1 MEVKMFRRKEVV
13 KDNLE
18 ERLDIISDLTRDLD
32 RKEFNLLLDAVKSM
46 FDVRQKLNK
55 LESVNDDKDKSSD
68 APYLEDLDVS
78 IK

>member
-1 MEVKMFRRKEVV
+1 MFRRKEVV

-55 LESVNDDKDKSSD
+55 LETVNEDKDKTSD
-68 APYLEDLDVS
+68 VPYLEDLDVTV
-78 IK
+78 K

>member
-1 MEVKMFRRKEVV
+1 MFRRKEVV

-55 LESVNDDKDKSSD
+55 LERVNEGKDKTTN
-68 APYLEDLDVS
+68 APYLEDLDVT

>member
-1 MEVKMFRRKEVV
+1 MFRRKEVV

-55 LESVNDDKDKSSD
+55 LESVNEDKDKTTD

>member
-1 MEVKMFRRKEVV
+1 MFRRKEVV

-55 LESVNDDKDKSSD
+55 LESVNEDKDKAID
-68 APYLEDLDVS
+68 TPYLEDLDVT
-78 IK
+78 IN

>member
-1 MEVKMFRRKEVV
+1 MFKKKEVV
-13 KDNLE
+13 KDTLE

-55 LESVNDDKDKSSD
+55 LESVNEEKDKPME
-68 APYLEDLDVS
+68 APYLEDLDVTLTKES
-78 IK
+78 K

>member
-1 MEVKMFRRKEVV
+1 MFRRKEVV

-55 LESVNDDKDKSSD
+55 LESVNEDKDKSSD
-68 APYLEDLDVS
+68 APYLEDLDVT

>member
-1 MEVKMFRRKEVV
+1 MFRRKEIV

-55 LESVNDDKDKSSD
+55 LESVNEDKDKTSD
-68 APYLEDLDVS
+68 APYLEDLDVT

>member
-1 MEVKMFRRKEVV
+1 MFRRKEVV

-55 LESVNDDKDKSSD
+55 LESANEDKDKTTE

>member
-1 MEVKMFRRKEVV
+1 MFRRKEVV

-46 FDVRQKLNK
+46 FEVRQKLNK
-55 LESVNDDKDKSSD
+55 LESVNEDKDKTSD
-68 APYLEDLDVS
+68 APYLEDLDVT

>member
-1 MEVKMFRRKEVV
+1 MFRRKEVV

-55 LESVNDDKDKSSD
+55 LESVNEDKDKTSD

>member
-1 MEVKMFRRKEVV
+1 MFRRREVV

-55 LESVNDDKDKSSD
+55 LESVNEDKDRTTD

>member
-1 MEVKMFRRKEVV
+1 MFRRKEVV

-55 LESVNDDKDKSSD
+55 LESVNEDKDKSSD
-68 APYLEDLDVS
+68 APYLEDLDDT

>member
-1 MEVKMFRRKEVV
+1 MFRRKEVV

-55 LESVNDDKDKSSD
+55 LESVNEDKDKTSD
-68 APYLEDLDVS
+68 APYLEDLDVT

>member
-1 MEVKMFRRKEVV
+1 MFRRKEVV

-55 LESVNDDKDKSSD
+55 LESVNEDKDKSID
-68 APYLEDLDVS
+68 APYLEDLDVT

>member
-1 MEVKMFRRKEVV
+1 MFRRKEVV

-55 LESVNDDKDKSSD
+55 LESVNEDKDKTGDS
-68 APYLEDLDVS
+68 PYLEDLDVS

>member
-1 MEVKMFRRKEVV
+1 MFRRKEIV

-55 LESVNDDKDKSSD
+55 LETVNEDKDKTSD
-68 APYLEDLDVS
+68 AQYLEDLDVS
-78 IK
+78 AK

>member
-1 MEVKMFRRKEVV
+1 MFRRKEVV

-55 LESVNDDKDKSSD
+55 LESVNEDKDKTTE
-68 APYLEDLDVS
+68 APYLEDLDVT

>member
-1 MEVKMFRRKEVV
+1 MFRRKEVV

-55 LESVNDDKDKSSD
+55 LETVNEDKDKTTD
-68 APYLEDLDVS
+68 APYLEDLDVN

>member
-1 MEVKMFRRKEVV
+1 MFRRKEVV

-55 LESVNDDKDKSSD
+55 LESVNEDKDKTSD
-68 APYLEDLDVS
+68 VPYLEDLDVT

>member
-1 MEVKMFRRKEVV
+1 MFRRKEVV

-55 LESVNDDKDKSSD
+55 LESVNEDKDKSSD
-68 APYLEDLDVS
+68 VPYLEDLDVT

>member
-1 MEVKMFRRKEVV
+1 MFRRKEVV

-55 LESVNDDKDKSSD
+55 LESVNEDKDKPSD
-68 APYLEDLDVS
+68 VPYLEDLDVS
-78 IK
+78 LK

>member
-1 MEVKMFRRKEVV
+1 MFRRKEIV

-55 LESVNDDKDKSSD
+55 LETVNEDKDKTSD
-68 APYLEDLDVS
+68 VPYLEDLDVTT
-78 IK
+78 K

>member
-1 MEVKMFRRKEVV
+1 MFKKKEVV
-13 KDNLE
+13 KDTLE

-55 LESVNDDKDKSSD
+55 LETVNEVRDKPVEV
-68 APYLEDLDVS
+68 PYLEDLDVTLT
-78 IK
+78 KETK

>member
-1 MEVKMFRRKEVV
+1 MFRRKEVV

-55 LESVNDDKDKSSD
+55 LESVNEDKDKTGD
-68 APYLEDLDVS
+68 VPYLEDLDVN

>member
-1 MEVKMFRRKEVV
+1 MFRRKEIV

-55 LESVNDDKDKSSD
+55 LESVNEDKDKTAE
-68 APYLEDLDVS
+68 APYLEDLDVT

>member
-1 MEVKMFRRKEVV
+1 MFRRKEVV

-55 LESVNDDKDKSSD
+55 LETVNEDKDKTTD

>member
-1 MEVKMFRRKEVV
+1 MFRRKEVV

>member
-1 MEVKMFRRKEVV
+1 MEVKMFRRKEIV

-55 LESVNDDKDKSSD
+55 LESVNEDKHKTTD
-68 APYLEDLDVS
+68 APYLEDLDVT

>member
-1 MEVKMFRRKEVV
+1 MFKKKEVV
-13 KDNLE
+13 KDTLE

-55 LESVNDDKDKSSD
+55 LETVNEEKDKPTEV
-68 APYLEDLDVS
+68 PYLEDLDVTLTKES
-78 IK
+78 K

>member
-1 MEVKMFRRKEVV
+1 MFRRKEVM

-55 LESVNDDKDKSSD
+55 LETVNEDKDKSSD
-68 APYLEDLDVS
+68 APYLEDLDVT

>member
-1 MEVKMFRRKEVV
+1 MFKKKEVV
-13 KDNLE
+13 KDTLE

-55 LESVNDDKDKSSD
+55 LETVNEEKDKPMEVS
-68 APYLEDLDVS
+68 YLEDLDVTLT
-78 IK
+78 KEK